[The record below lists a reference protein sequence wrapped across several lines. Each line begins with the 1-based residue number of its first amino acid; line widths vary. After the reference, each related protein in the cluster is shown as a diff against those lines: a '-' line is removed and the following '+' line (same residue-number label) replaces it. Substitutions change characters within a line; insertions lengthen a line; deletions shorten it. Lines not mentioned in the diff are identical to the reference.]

1 MKIKNNQYGFSHGM
15 IILSIFLVL
24 AIGFIGFRVYSRSHS
39 SKTIASTSLNST
51 KTNSNNVGVLNLTA
65 IPPLASGT
73 DNTTLNSN
81 LSNINNSLS
90 QENIYNSSVSGGLND
105 STSQI
110 SVPTN

>member
-1 MKIKNNQYGFSHGM
+1 MKMKNNQYGFSHGM

-24 AIGFIGFRVYSRSHS
+24 AIGFIGFRVYNRSNS

-51 KTNSNNVGVLNLTA
+51 KTNSNDVGVLNLTA

-73 DNTTLNSN
+73 DNASLNSN

-90 QENIYNSSVSGGLND
+90 QENLYNSSIINGMND

-110 SVPTN
+110 SVPNN